1 MLKVSDVSYDGN
13 VWTIPLHQVSDNVKQ
28 LPNIDIPISITS
40 LADYACYGC
49 ESVSSIIIP
58 SSVKQIGLAG
68 FAECKSLVSVDLP
81 TSITHLLNDTF
92 YNCTSLSTLNITTY
106 LKQIDSTAFLNCK
119 NLKTIYVKCDRYA
132 DFVNY
137 VKMMGDNEHNYKWK
151 YVSSK
156 GWSNTFDF
164 GGIADFDKCEW
175 LVIPD
180 GITHL
185 KCQNAKCL
193 RYIDNTA
200 TIKSLAQS
208 CFKGCDNL
216 ESYHSYC
223 NIPAHCFEG
232 CSHLMRAVIEH
243 DVGDRQ
249 YMPSADKVGEYAFN
263 NCAALTSIQFMNE
276 AHIKSHAFSNCV
288 RLCSVDLSKVV
299 EIDESAFEGC
309 ELLNTLTFPDVSQIP
324 NKCFKGC
331 FELTSL
337 TFSDACRK
345 ISVSAF
351 EDCKKLRD
359 VDLRFVKVIDDYAFN
374 NCFALSQITQQQ
386 ELKRIGKSSFAN
398 CIGLKNLDI
407 GAVKI
412 ETSAFEWCTSLEYAN
427 INHLKHIEY
436 GVFAHN
442 IHLND
447 VKLQGYITKFG
458 LPFTDTPML
467 TNVAITS
474 DNTRLKDVERVMKT
488 TTIPHVCVEM
498 STKARGMLDEVEQNK
513 LTISTLGETLDDK
526 LYTHP
531 TDIIVKI
538 QQRCIN
544 NKTRLIDIKNTLLAK
559 MKTLSNTPD
568 IDNVHTMTLTVKTE
582 LEEAVKRYQKERKRI
597 DEMIATGVVDDV

>member
-1 MLKVSDVSYDGN
+1 MLKVSDVNYDGK
-13 VWTIPLHQVSDNVKQ
+13 VWTVPLHQVSDNVKQ
-28 LPNIDIPISITS
+28 LPNIDISTSITS

-49 ESVSSIIIP
+49 ESVSSIVIP
-58 SSVKQIGLAG
+58 SSVKHIGLAG
-68 FAECKSLVSVDLP
+68 FAECKSLVSIDLP
-81 TSITHLLNDTF
+81 SSITHLLNDTF
-92 YNCTSLSTLNITTY
+92 YNCTSLSTLNITTC
-106 LKQIDSTAFLNCK
+106 LTQIDPTAFLNCK

-137 VKMMGDNEHNYKWK
+137 VKMMKDDEHNYKWK

-175 LVIPD
+175 LSIPD

-193 RYIDNTA
+193 KYVDNTS

-216 ESYHSYC
+216 ESYRAYC
-223 NIPAHCFEG
+223 NIPAHCFDG
-232 CSHLMRAVIEH
+232 CSRLRDVVIEH
-243 DVGDRQ
+243 D
-249 YMPSADKVGEYAFN
+249 VGEYAFN
-263 NCAALTSIQFMNE
+263 NCAGLTSIQFMND
-276 AHIKSHAFSNCV
+276 ARIKSHAFSNCI
-288 RLCSVDLSKVV
+288 RLGSVDLSKVI

-324 NKCFKGC
+324 NRCFKNC

-345 ISVSAF
+345 ISVCAF

-398 CIGLKNLDI
+398 CVGLKSLDI
-407 GAVKI
+407 GAVKV
-412 ETSAFEWCTSLEYAN
+412 ETSAFEWCTSLEHVS
-427 INHLKHIEY
+427 INHLKHIEC
-436 GVFAHN
+436 GAFAHN

-447 VKLQGYITKFG
+447 VELQGYITKFG
-458 LPFTDTPML
+458 LPFIDTSML

-474 DNTRLKDVERVMKT
+474 DNTRLKDIERVMKT
-488 TTIPHVCVEM
+488 IDIPYVCVEM

-513 LTISTLGETLDDK
+513 LTIGTLGETLDDK

-531 TDIIVKI
+531 TDVIVKI

-559 MKTLSNTPD
+559 MKTLSSTPD
-568 IDNVHTMTLTVKTE
+568 IDNVHAMTLAVKTE

-597 DEMIATGVVDDV
+597 DEMITSGVVDDV